1 MNQEKKKEGN
11 GMKSVVGRV
20 ALLLVIACA
29 ILAVSEMTAHS
40 GDKVVEEIKA
50 AYAENVEVT
59 VIPKIDNFIVVF
71 DESGSMYLTDQGAR
85 PSKAK
90 VGKDIMAALN
100 ERIPELGFQGA
111 VVVFAPSRVL
121 IGPTAYSRESFGQ
134 TIEGLPETGIIF
146 GNRTPLGDAIMQRDP
161 DLSISAGKTAV
172 LIVSD
177 GERNIGMDALEAAIK
192 LHQKYPN
199 VCFHTIS
206 LADNEKGKTTL
217 KAISKLGD
225 DCVYAEASEL
235 TGNPN
240 TIDQLAKDIFYT
252 VETREI
258 VQEVVE
264 VEAAAVVP
272 EIIEFDTP
280 TFAFDQYELTPE
292 AKMGLDENLEALSS
306 QPNLSIVIQ
315 GHTDSIGPEDYNQ
328 KLSEKR
334 AQAVYEYLNSKGV
347 SPERMQTMGYGESR
361 PVADNSSA
369 QGRAMNRRTEISAA
383 P

>member
-1 MNQEKKKEGN
+1 MKQEKKGN
-11 GMKSVVGRV
+11 GMKSIIGRV

-29 ILAVSEMTAHS
+29 ILAVSALTAQS
-40 GDKVVEEIKA
+40 SDKVVEEIKA

-235 TGNPN
+235 TGNPAA
-240 TIDQLAKDIFYT
+240 IDQLAKDIFYT

-258 VQEVVE
+258 LQEVVE

-292 AKMGLDENLEALSS
+292 AKMGLDENLETLSS
-306 QPNLSIVIQ
+306 QPDLSMVIQ
-315 GHTDSIGPEDYNQ
+315 GHTDSTGPEDYNQ

-334 AQAVYEYLNSKGV
+334 AQAVYEYFISKGV
-347 SPERMQTMGYGESR
+347 SPERMQTIGYGESR

-369 QGRAMNRRTEISAA
+369 QGRALNRRTEISAA

>member
-1 MNQEKKKEGN
+1 
-11 GMKSVVGRV
+11 MKSVTGRV

-29 ILAVSEMTAHS
+29 ILAVSAQTAQS

-85 PSKAK
+85 PAKAK
-90 VGKDIMAALN
+90 VGKDIIAALN

-111 VVVFAPSRVL
+111 VVAFAPSRIL

-146 GNRTPLGDAIMQRDP
+146 GNQTPLGDAIMQRDP
-161 DLSISAGKTAV
+161 DLSRSAGKTAV

-206 LADNEKGKTTL
+206 LADNEKGRTTL

-235 TGNPN
+235 TGNPAA
-240 TIDQLAKDIFYT
+240 IDQLAKDIFYT

-272 EIIEFDTP
+272 EIIDFDTP

-306 QPNLSIVIQ
+306 QPDLSMVIQ
-315 GHTDSIGPEDYNQ
+315 GHTDSTGPEDYNQ

-334 AQAVYEYLNSKGV
+334 AQAVYEYFISKGV
-347 SPERMQTMGYGESR
+347 SSERMQTIGFGESR
-361 PVADNSSA
+361 PIADNSSA
-369 QGRAMNRRTEISAA
+369 QGRALNRRTEISAA

>member
-40 GDKVVEEIKA
+40 SDKVVEEIKA

-306 QPNLSIVIQ
+306 QPDLSIVIQ

>member
-1 MNQEKKKEGN
+1 
-11 GMKSVVGRV
+11 MKSILRRI

-29 ILAVSEMTAHS
+29 ILAVSALTAES
-40 GDKVVEEIKA
+40 GDKVVEEIRA

-59 VIPKIDNFIVVF
+59 VTPKIDNFIVLF
-71 DESGSMYLTDQGAR
+71 DKSGSMYLTDQGAR
-85 PSKAK
+85 PAKAK
-90 VGKDIMAALN
+90 VGKDIMTALN
-100 ERIPELGFQGA
+100 ERIPELGYQGA
-111 VVVFAPSRVL
+111 VTVFAPDKVL

-134 TIEGLPETGIIF
+134 TIESLPEEGRIF
-146 GNRTPLGDAIMQRDP
+146 GNRTPLGDAIMQRNP
-161 DLSISAGKTAV
+161 DLSKSAGKTVV

-177 GERNIGMDALEAAIK
+177 GERNIGMDALDAAK
-192 LHQKYPN
+192 NLHQKYPN
-199 VCFHTIS
+199 VCFHAIS
-206 LADNEKGKTTL
+206 LADNEKGRTTL
-217 KAISKLGD
+217 KAISELGD

-235 TGNPN
+235 TGNPAA
-240 TIDQLAKDIFYT
+240 IDQLAKDIFYT

-258 VQEVVE
+258 VQEVVA

-292 AKMGLDENLEALSS
+292 AKMGLDENLEGLSS
-306 QPNLSIVIQ
+306 QPDLSIVIQ

-328 KLSEKR
+328 KLSEQR
-334 AQAVYEYLNSKGV
+334 AQAVYEYFISKGV
-347 SPERMQTMGYGESR
+347 SPERMQTVGYGESR

-369 QGRAMNRRTEISAA
+369 QGRALNRRTEISSA